1 MAFKG
6 KTAGTK
12 TVLLNLLQCSLV
24 FYTLYYMIG
33 SVCFGAFRLDSFDGL
48 LPFDFK
54 TQAEKSVSKYLVNL
68 LSMELTYFTSGIL
81 FAIIVKKRVWDYSIT
96 VTLVH
101 VILSSAVMAE
111 FPLAWQWWL
120 ALDIRELKTGKTG
133 CLFTVE
139 FESHLDVLMFNKR
152 HLEFPLHFSFKCES
166 ARLKYK

>member
-1 MAFKG
+1 MQIPSLHEQLL
-6 KTAGTK
+6 K
-12 TVLLNLLQCSLV
+12 TVLSNLLQCSLV

-54 TQAEKSVSKYLVNL
+54 TQAEKSISKYLVNL

-81 FAIIVKKRVWDYSIT
+81 FAIIVRKRVWDYSIT
-96 VTLVH
+96 VTLIH

-120 ALDIRELKTGKTG
+120 ALGGGL
-133 CLFTVE
+133 
-139 FESHLDVLMFNKR
+139 LMMICNGQ
-152 HLEFPLHFSFKCES
+152 LVVHFVCQNNPAYSS
-166 ARLKYK
+166 SNL